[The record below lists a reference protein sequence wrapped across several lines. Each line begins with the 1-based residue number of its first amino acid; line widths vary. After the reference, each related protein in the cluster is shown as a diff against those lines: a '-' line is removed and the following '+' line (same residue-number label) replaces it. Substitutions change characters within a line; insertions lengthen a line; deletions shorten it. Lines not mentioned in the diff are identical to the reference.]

1 MSGRTEGKRIR
12 GQNKTMAFSST
23 ALSPWMIGAAGA
35 MLLATAMPAAAQTA
49 PTREEI
55 LREAERPLSQVP
67 TTTIE
72 TEDGIERAPCPLA
85 NPEFANVRFTL
96 QTVDFANL
104 GPINPALLDPAWRSR
119 VGSEIPVSD
128 ICDIRDRAATI
139 LRSEG
144 YLAAVRVP
152 VQTIEN
158 GRVQLDILA
167 ARLVGFQVRGDAGAN
182 EGQLARYLSKLEGQ
196 PLFNAYDAERYL
208 LLAGG
213 IPGMNARLTLRP
225 GGAPGE
231 VVGEVTVERTPVFL
245 DTNIQ
250 NFGSNSVGRWGG
262 IARARFNGLTGLGD
276 ETTLGFY
283 TTPDLD
289 EQKVVQGSHE
299 FRIGGEGLTVGTSA
313 TYAWTE
319 PTLPGNL
326 DIKSET
332 LVWSSYARYPL
343 VLRQA
348 QSVWAGGG
356 FDWIDQ
362 DVDVGGVALNRDRLR
377 IAFARLDATW
387 LDPEVFAGSGE
398 YSPAEPRWS
407 AGLALEVRQG
417 IAGLGASP
425 QCSSNPPACFGPG
438 RTPTSRAE
446 GDPAATVI
454 RANAE
459 FVWRPVPAFTIAVAP
474 RGQYSSSPL
483 LSYEEFS
490 AGNFTI
496 GRGYDPGTV
505 SGDSGVGTSLELR
518 LGSLVPS
525 TEKDI
530 AVQPF
535 VFFDAGWIWNED
547 SAFAGLGAEEVYSV
561 GGGARIALG
570 DKFRLDLTAAKPL
583 RRTALELER
592 QDIRFLVSLTA
603 QFGLGR

>member
-1 MSGRTEGKRIR
+1 
-12 GQNKTMAFSST
+12 MAFSST
-23 ALSPWMIGAAGA
+23 ALSHWMIGTAGA
-35 MLLATAMPAAAQTA
+35 MLLASALPAAAQ
-49 PTREEI
+49 TREEI
-55 LREAERPLSQVP
+55 LREADRPLSQTP

-85 NPEFANVRFTL
+85 NPEFSAVRFTL
-96 QTVDFANL
+96 QNVDFTNL
-104 GPINPALLDPAWRSR
+104 GPIDPAMLDDAWRSR

-139 LRSEG
+139 LRNEG

-167 ARLVGFQVRGDAGAN
+167 ARLVGMQVRGDAGAN
-182 EGQLARYLSKLEGQ
+182 EAKLARYLSKLEGQ

-208 LLAGG
+208 LLAGS
-213 IPGMNARLTLRP
+213 IPGMVARLTLRP

-231 VVGEVTVERTPVFL
+231 VVGEVTVDRTPAYF

-250 NFGSNSVGRWGG
+250 NFGGNSVGRWGG
-262 IARARFNGLTGLGD
+262 IARVRLNGLTGMGD
-276 ETTLGFY
+276 ETTFGVY
-283 TTPDLD
+283 ATPDFD

-343 VLRQA
+343 ILRQA
-348 QSVWAGGG
+348 QSVWADGG

-362 DVDVGGVALNRDRLR
+362 DIDIGGVALNRDRLR
-377 IAFARLDATW
+377 IAFARLDANW
-387 LDPEVFAGSGE
+387 IDPDAFTGRGE

-425 QCSSNPPACFGPG
+425 RCSSNPPACFGPG
-438 RTPTSRAE
+438 RTPTSRSE
-446 GDPAATVI
+446 GDPAATVV
-454 RANAE
+454 RATAE
-459 FVWRPVPAFTIAVAP
+459 MIWRPIPYFTIAVLP
-474 RGQYSSSPL
+474 RAQYSANPL
-483 LSYEEFS
+483 LSYEEYS
-490 AGNFTI
+490 AGNYTI

-505 SGDSGVGTSLELR
+505 SGDSGVGTAVELR
-518 LGSLVPS
+518 LGSLVAPND
-525 TEKDI
+525 KDI
-530 AVQPF
+530 AIQPF
-535 VFFDAGWIWNED
+535 VFFDAGWLWNED
-547 SAFAGLGAEEVYSV
+547 SAFAGLGAEAVYSV

-570 DKFRLDLTAAKPL
+570 DKFRIDLMAAQPL
-583 RRTALELER
+583 RRTSFETDR

>member
-1 MSGRTEGKRIR
+1 
-12 GQNKTMAFSST
+12 MAFSST
-23 ALSPWMIGAAGA
+23 ALSHWMIGTAGA
-35 MLLATAMPAAAQTA
+35 MLLASALPAAAQ
-49 PTREEI
+49 TREEI
-55 LREAERPLSQVP
+55 LREADRPLSQAP

-85 NPEFANVRFTL
+85 NPEFAGVRFTL
-96 QTVDFANL
+96 QAVDFANL
-104 GPINPALLDPAWRSR
+104 GPIDPAILDDAWRSR

-139 LRSEG
+139 LRNEG

-167 ARLVGFQVRGDAGAN
+167 ARLVGIQVRGDAGAN
-182 EGQLARYLSKLEGQ
+182 EAQLARYLSKLEGQ

-208 LLAGG
+208 LLAGS
-213 IPGMNARLTLRP
+213 IPGMAARLTLRP

-231 VVGEVTVERTPVFL
+231 VVGEVTVERTPAYF

-250 NFGSNSVGRWGG
+250 NFGGNSVGRWGG
-262 IARARFNGLTGLGD
+262 IARVRLNGLTGMGD

-283 TTPDLD
+283 ATPDLD

-332 LVWSSYARYPL
+332 LVVSGYARYPL

-348 QSVWAGGG
+348 RSLWAGGG
-356 FDWIDQ
+356 FDFIDQ
-362 DVDVGGVALNRDRLR
+362 DIDIGGVALNRDRLR
-377 IAFARLDATW
+377 IAFARLDANW
-387 LDPEVFAGSGE
+387 IDPDAFAGRGE
-398 YSPAEPRWS
+398 YSPGEPRWS
-407 AGLALEVRQG
+407 AGLTLEVRQG

-446 GDPAATVI
+446 GDPAATVV
-454 RANAE
+454 RATAE
-459 FVWRPVPAFTIAVAP
+459 MVWRPVPDFTIAVLP
-474 RGQYSSSPL
+474 RAQYSPDAL
-483 LSYEEFS
+483 LAFEEFS

-496 GRGYDPGTV
+496 GRGYDPGTI
-505 SGDSGVGTSLELR
+505 SGDSGVGTAVEIR
-518 LGSLVPS
+518 LGSLVPAND
-525 TEKDI
+525 KDMAI
-530 AVQPF
+530 QPF

-570 DKFRLDLTAAKPL
+570 DKFRLDLTAAQPL
-583 RRTALELER
+583 RRTTFETDR

>member
-1 MSGRTEGKRIR
+1 
-12 GQNKTMAFSST
+12 
-23 ALSPWMIGAAGA
+23 MIGAAGA
-35 MLLATAMPAAAQTA
+35 ILLVSALPAAAQ
-49 PTREEI
+49 TREEI
-55 LREAERPLSQVP
+55 LREADRPLSQAP

-85 NPEFANVRFTL
+85 NPEFAGVRFTL
-96 QTVDFANL
+96 QAVDFANL
-104 GPINPALLDPAWRSR
+104 GPIDPAILDDAWRSR

-139 LRSEG
+139 LRNEG

-152 VQTIEN
+152 VQSIEN

-167 ARLVGFQVRGDAGAN
+167 ARLVGIQVRGDAGAN
-182 EGQLARYLSKLEGQ
+182 EAQLARYLSKLEGQ

-208 LLAGG
+208 LLAGS
-213 IPGMNARLTLRP
+213 IPGMAARLTLRP

-231 VVGEVTVERTPVFL
+231 VVGEVTVERTPAYF

-250 NFGSNSVGRWGG
+250 NFGGNSVGRWGG
-262 IARARFNGLTGLGD
+262 IARVRLNGLTGMGD

-283 TTPDLD
+283 ATPDLD

-332 LVWSSYARYPL
+332 LVVSGYARYPL

-348 QSVWAGGG
+348 RSLWAGGG
-356 FDWIDQ
+356 FDFIDQ
-362 DVDVGGVALNRDRLR
+362 DIDIGGVALNRDRLR
-377 IAFARLDATW
+377 IAFARLDANW
-387 LDPEVFAGSGE
+387 IDPDAFAGRGE
-398 YSPAEPRWS
+398 YSPGEPRWS
-407 AGLALEVRQG
+407 AGLTLEVRQG

-446 GDPAATVI
+446 GDPAATLV
-454 RANAE
+454 RATAE
-459 FVWRPVPAFTIAVAP
+459 MVWRPVPDFTIAVLP
-474 RGQYSSSPL
+474 RAQYSPDAL
-483 LSYEEFS
+483 LAFEEFS

-496 GRGYDPGTV
+496 GRGYDPGTI
-505 SGDSGVGTSLELR
+505 SGDSGVGTAVEIR
-518 LGSLVPS
+518 LGSLVPAND
-525 TEKDI
+525 KDMAI
-530 AVQPF
+530 QPF

-570 DKFRLDLTAAKPL
+570 DKFRLDLTAAQPL
-583 RRTALELER
+583 RRTTFETDR

>member
-1 MSGRTEGKRIR
+1 MSGRTEGKPNR

-23 ALSPWMIGAAGA
+23 ALSHWMIGTAGA
-35 MLLATAMPAAAQTA
+35 MLLISALPAAAQ
-49 PTREEI
+49 TREEI
-55 LREAERPLSQVP
+55 LRETDRPLSQAP

-72 TEDGIERAPCPLA
+72 TDDGIERAPCPLA
-85 NPEFANVRFTL
+85 NPEFSGVRFTL
-96 QTVDFANL
+96 QAVDFSNL
-104 GPINPALLDPAWRSR
+104 GPIDPALLESAWRGR

-139 LRSEG
+139 LRREG

-167 ARLVGFQVRGDAGAN
+167 ARLVGIQVRGGAGAN
-182 EGQLARYLSKLEGQ
+182 EAQLERYLAKLEGQ

-213 IPGMNARLTLRP
+213 IPGISARLTLRP

-231 VVGEVTVERTPVFL
+231 VVGEVTVDRTPAYF

-262 IARARFNGLTGLGD
+262 IARVRLNGLTGMGD

-283 TTPDLD
+283 ATPDLD

-326 DIKSET
+326 DIQSET

-343 VLRQA
+343 MLRQA
-348 QSVWAGGG
+348 RSLWAGGG

-362 DVDVGGVALNRDRLR
+362 DIDLGGVPLNRDRLR
-377 IAFARLDATW
+377 IAFARLDANW
-387 LDPEVFAGSGE
+387 IDPATFTGGSE

-407 AGLALEVRQG
+407 AGFALEVRQG

-446 GDPAATVI
+446 GDPGATVL
-454 RANAE
+454 RVTGE
-459 FVWRPVPAFTIAVAP
+459 MVWRPVPAFTIAVLP
-474 RGQYSSSPL
+474 RAQYSSSPL
-483 LSYEEFS
+483 LAYEEYS
-490 AGNFTI
+490 AGNYAI

-505 SGDSGVGTSLELR
+505 SGDSGVGTAVELR
-518 LGSLVPS
+518 LGSLVPANDR
-525 TEKDI
+525 DI
-530 AVQPF
+530 AIQPF

-570 DKFRLDLTAAKPL
+570 DKFRIDLTAAQPL
-583 RRTALELER
+583 RRTSLETDR
-592 QDIRFLVSLTA
+592 QDIRFLISLTA

>member
-1 MSGRTEGKRIR
+1 
-12 GQNKTMAFSST
+12 MAFSST
-23 ALSPWMIGAAGA
+23 ALSHWMIGAAGA
-35 MLLATAMPAAAQTA
+35 MLLVGALPAAAQ
-49 PTREEI
+49 TREEI
-55 LREAERPLSQVP
+55 LREADRPLSQAP

-85 NPEFANVRFTL
+85 NPEFAGVSLTL
-96 QTVDFANL
+96 QAVDFANL
-104 GPINPALLDPAWRSR
+104 GPIDPALLDEAWRGR
-119 VGSEIPVSD
+119 VGSEIRVAD

-139 LRSEG
+139 LRNEG

-158 GRVQLDILA
+158 GRVRLDILA
-167 ARLVGFQVRGDAGAN
+167 ARLVGIQVRGDAGAN
-182 EGQLARYLSKLEGQ
+182 EAQLARYLSKLEGQ

-208 LLAGG
+208 LLAGS
-213 IPGMNARLTLRP
+213 IPGMAARLTLRP

-231 VVGEVTVERTPVFL
+231 VVGEVTVERTPAYF

-250 NFGSNSVGRWGG
+250 NYGGNSVGRWGG
-262 IARARFNGLTGLGD
+262 IARVRFNGLTGMGD

-283 TTPDLD
+283 ATPDFD

-319 PTLPGNL
+319 PTLPGNP
-326 DIKSET
+326 DIQSET
-332 LVWSSYARYPL
+332 LVVSGYARYPL

-348 QSVWAGGG
+348 RSLWAGGG
-356 FDWIDQ
+356 FDFIDQ
-362 DVDVGGVALNRDRLR
+362 DIDIGGVALNRDRLR
-377 IAFARLDATW
+377 IGFARIDANWIDPDAFA
-387 LDPEVFAGSGE
+387 GGGE
-398 YSPAEPRWS
+398 YSPGEPRWS

-446 GDPAATVI
+446 GDPAATVV
-454 RANAE
+454 RATAE
-459 FVWRPVPAFTIAVAP
+459 LVWRPVPAFTIAVMP
-474 RGQYSSSPL
+474 RGQYSPDAL
-483 LSYEEFS
+483 LAYEEFS

-505 SGDSGVGTSLELR
+505 SGDSGVGTAVELR
-518 LGSLVPS
+518 LGSLVPANN
-525 TEKDI
+525 KDI
-530 AVQPF
+530 AIQPF
-535 VFFDAGWIWNED
+535 VFFDAGWLWNED

-570 DKFRLDLTAAKPL
+570 DKFRLDLTAAQPL
-583 RRTALELER
+583 RRTTFETDR
-592 QDIRFLVSLTA
+592 QDLRFLISLTA

>member
-1 MSGRTEGKRIR
+1 
-12 GQNKTMAFSST
+12 
-23 ALSPWMIGAAGA
+23 MIGAAGA
-35 MLLATAMPAAAQTA
+35 MLLVSALPAAAQ
-49 PTREEI
+49 TREEI
-55 LREAERPLSQVP
+55 LREADRPLSQAP

-85 NPEFANVRFTL
+85 NPEFAGVRFTL
-96 QTVDFANL
+96 QTVDFSNL
-104 GPINPALLDPAWRSR
+104 GPIDPAILDDAWRSR

-139 LRSEG
+139 LRNEG

-167 ARLVGFQVRGDAGAN
+167 ARLVGIQVRGDAGAN
-182 EGQLARYLSKLEGQ
+182 EAQLARYLSKLEGQ

-208 LLAGG
+208 LLAGSM
-213 IPGMNARLTLRP
+213 PGMAARLTLRP
-225 GGAPGE
+225 GGAAGE
-231 VVGEVTVERTPVFL
+231 VVGEVTVERTPAYF

-250 NFGSNSVGRWGG
+250 NFGGNSVGRWGG
-262 IARARFNGLTGLGD
+262 IARVRLNGLTGMGD

-283 TTPDLD
+283 ATPDLD

-319 PTLPGNL
+319 PTLPGNI

-332 LVWSSYARYPL
+332 LVVSGYARYPL

-348 QSVWAGGG
+348 RSLWASGG
-356 FDWIDQ
+356 FDFVDQ
-362 DVDVGGVALNRDRLR
+362 DIDIGGVALNRDRLR
-377 IAFARLDATW
+377 IAFARLDANW
-387 LDPEVFAGSGE
+387 IDPDAFAGRGE
-398 YSPAEPRWS
+398 YSPGEPRWS
-407 AGLALEVRQG
+407 AGLTLEVRQG

-446 GDPAATVI
+446 GDPAATVV
-454 RANAE
+454 RATAE
-459 FVWRPVPAFTIAVAP
+459 MVWRPVPAFTIAVMP
-474 RGQYSSSPL
+474 RAQYSPDAL
-483 LSYEEFS
+483 LAFEEFS

-496 GRGYDPGTV
+496 GRGYDPGTI
-505 SGDSGVGTSLELR
+505 SGDSGVGTAVEIR
-518 LGSLVPS
+518 LGSLVPAND
-525 TEKDI
+525 KDI
-530 AVQPF
+530 AIQPF

-570 DKFRLDLTAAKPL
+570 DKFRLDLTAAQPL
-583 RRTALELER
+583 RRTTFETDR

>member
-1 MSGRTEGKRIR
+1 
-12 GQNKTMAFSST
+12 
-23 ALSPWMIGAAGA
+23 MIGAAGA
-35 MLLATAMPAAAQTA
+35 ILLVSALPAAAQ
-49 PTREEI
+49 TREEI
-55 LREAERPLSQVP
+55 LREADRPLSQAP

-85 NPEFANVRFTL
+85 NPEFAGVRFTL
-96 QTVDFANL
+96 QAVDFANL
-104 GPINPALLDPAWRSR
+104 GPIDPAILDDAWRSR

-139 LRSEG
+139 LRNEG

-167 ARLVGFQVRGDAGAN
+167 ARLVGIQVRGDAGAN
-182 EGQLARYLSKLEGQ
+182 EAQLARYLSKLEGQ

-208 LLAGG
+208 LLAGS
-213 IPGMNARLTLRP
+213 IPGMAARLTLRP

-231 VVGEVTVERTPVFL
+231 VVGEVTVERTPAYF

-250 NFGSNSVGRWGG
+250 NFGGNSVGRWGG
-262 IARARFNGLTGLGD
+262 IARVRLNGLTGMGD

-283 TTPDLD
+283 ATPDLD

-332 LVWSSYARYPL
+332 LVVSGYARYPL

-348 QSVWAGGG
+348 RSLWAGGG
-356 FDWIDQ
+356 FDFIDQ
-362 DVDVGGVALNRDRLR
+362 DIDIGGVALNRDRLR
-377 IAFARLDATW
+377 IAFARLDANW
-387 LDPEVFAGSGE
+387 IDPDAFAGRGE
-398 YSPAEPRWS
+398 YSPGEPRWS
-407 AGLALEVRQG
+407 AGLTLEVRQG

-446 GDPAATVI
+446 GDPAATVV
-454 RANAE
+454 RATAE
-459 FVWRPVPAFTIAVAP
+459 MVWRPVPDFTIAVLP
-474 RGQYSSSPL
+474 RAQYSPDAL
-483 LSYEEFS
+483 LAFEEFS

-496 GRGYDPGTV
+496 GRGYDPGTI
-505 SGDSGVGTSLELR
+505 SGDSGVGTAVEIR
-518 LGSLVPS
+518 LGSLVPAND
-525 TEKDI
+525 KDMAI
-530 AVQPF
+530 QPF

-570 DKFRLDLTAAKPL
+570 DKFRLDLTAAQPL
-583 RRTALELER
+583 RRTTFETDR